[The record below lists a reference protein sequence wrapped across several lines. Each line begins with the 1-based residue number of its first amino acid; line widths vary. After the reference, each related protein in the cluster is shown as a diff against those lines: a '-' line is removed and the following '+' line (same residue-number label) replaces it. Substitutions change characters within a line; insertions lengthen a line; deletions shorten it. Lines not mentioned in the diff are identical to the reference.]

1 MKLWPALDIPAADDL
16 VLAALDDFAP
26 TAIEEREFVMRVFF
40 ATRENRDE
48 ARAQLAV
55 RQVSSVAVDVPD
67 DDWAARSQEN
77 LTPITVGR
85 ITVLPT
91 PHPLLPVHDS
101 PVPRPRSHAPHASV
115 GEARQSG
122 EAATAADPCSGSIA
136 IVIEPSMGFGT
147 GHHATTRLCLV
158 ALQTLDVGGSVV
170 VDVGTGSGILALAAA
185 RLGAARVHAI
195 DVDRDSVQCAN
206 DNLALNPDARNVTF
220 AVADMVS
227 IPMPTADVV
236 VANLTGASLVRAA
249 GLLLAAVRSGGTLIV
264 SGILAT
270 EEDEVRPAFGEAE
283 CLERTQ
289 EDEWVCLTMKKR

>member
-1 MKLWPALDIPAADDL
+1 LKLFPALDIPEADDL
-16 VLAALDDFAP
+16 LLAALDDFAP
-26 TAIEEREFVMRVFF
+26 TAIEERESAVRVFF
-40 ATRENRDE
+40 ATREHRDE
-48 ARAQLAV
+48 ASVQLAG

-67 DDWAARSQEN
+67 DDWAARSQQN

-91 PHPLLPVHDS
+91 PGSPLPIPDS
-101 PVPRPRSHAPHASV
+101 AVANPCALIP
-115 GEARQSG
+115 
-122 EAATAADPCSGSIA
+122 DPCDGSIP

-147 GHHATTRLCLV
+147 GHHATTRLCLT
-158 ALQTLDVGGSVV
+158 ALQRLDIGGSVV
-170 VDVGTGSGILALAAA
+170 VDVGTGSGILAIAAA

-195 DVDRDSVQCAN
+195 DVDADAVQCAN
-206 DNLALNPDARNVTF
+206 DNLALNSDARNVTF

-227 IPMPTADVV
+227 VPLPTADVV
-236 VANLTGASLVRAA
+236 VANLTGAALVRSA

-270 EEDEVRPAFGEAE
+270 EEGDVRRAFQEAE
-283 CLERTQ
+283 WPQPAQ